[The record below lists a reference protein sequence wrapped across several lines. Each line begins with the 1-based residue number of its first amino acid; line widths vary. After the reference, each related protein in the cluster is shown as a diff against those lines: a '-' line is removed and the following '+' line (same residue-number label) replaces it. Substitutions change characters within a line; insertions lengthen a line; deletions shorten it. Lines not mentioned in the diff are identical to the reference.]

1 MLSLVAARL
10 RQREAVDSVSDS
22 KTVSSDDSAKRHFG
36 QRVPLSISRA
46 VEDHFL
52 LAAITVFS

>member
-10 RQREAVDSVSDS
+10 RQREGIDSVSDS

-36 QRVPLSISRA
+36 QRVPLSISASSRRSFFA
-46 VEDHFL
+46 GSNHGL
-52 LAAITVFS
+52 